1 MIVSVSVLTTPMA
14 AALTSPVISAQFE
27 FNKNINQCTST
38 QMKLLFFVQYT
49 IECTLRSLFIKTVL
63 LSVKQ

>member
-1 MIVSVSVLTTPMA
+1 MIVSVSVSTTPVS

-27 FNKNINQCTST
+27 FNKNINQCTS
-38 QMKLLFFVQYT
+38 MKLLFFVQDT

>member
-1 MIVSVSVLTTPMA
+1 MIVIVSVSTTPVS

-38 QMKLLFFVQYT
+38 QMKLLIFVQD
-49 IECTLRSLFIKTVL
+49 TLNVHYVL
-63 LSVKQ
+63 CLSKQFCYL